1 MFLLQIV
8 FSPAAE
14 INTCRWQDT
23 HWSCSSERPPWQDP
37 LVTVL
42 RFMLLGHWRPCQLQE
57 GDFWEERQLNGGHS
71 PGWCPNTLCSVGLCQ
86 LRPESRRK
94 YTGPQGLGQQEEM
107 LLLGVV
113 CCCKQENPKLAAY
126 VHSGRNEPKGD
137 AYNSELLQEHLK
149 TKSQNRNL
157 SWAWVGGH
165 LGGEWI
171 YVFVWLIPFA
181 VHIKQYC

>member
-1 MFLLQIV
+1 MFLLQIIY
-8 FSPAAE
+8 SPAAE
-14 INTCRWQDT
+14 INACAWQDT

-42 RFMLLGHWRPCQLQE
+42 RFICLVTEDHVIARRRFLGGKRI
-57 GDFWEERQLNGGHS
+57 
-71 PGWCPNTLCSVGLCQ
+71 GWCQSSGWYPNTLCSVGLSQ

-126 VHSGRNEPKGD
+126 VHSGGNEPKGGE
-137 AYNSELLQEHLK
+137 YNSELLQEHLK
-149 TKSQNRNL
+149 TKYQNGNL

-165 LGGEWI
+165 LGENG
-171 YVFVWLIPFA
+171 YMYLFG
-181 VHIKQYC
+181 

>member
-1 MFLLQIV
+1 MFLIQV
-8 FSPAAE
+8 VYSPRAE
-14 INTCRWQDT
+14 ISMCTWQDT
-23 HWSCSSERPPWQDP
+23 HWSCSSERPHWQDP

-42 RFMLLGHWRPCQLQE
+42 RFMLLGHWSSHQLQ

-71 PGWCPNTLCSVGLCQ
+71 PGWCPNTLCSVGLSQ
-86 LRPESRRK
+86 LRPESKRK
-94 YTGPQGLGQQEEM
+94 YTGLQWSGQQEEM

-113 CCCKQENPKLAAY
+113 CGCKQENPKLAAY
-126 VHSGRNEPKGD
+126 VHSGGNEPKGD
-137 AYNSELLQEHLK
+137 EYNSELLQEHLK
-149 TKSQNRNL
+149 TKSQSRNL
-157 SWAWVGGH
+157 SWAWVGEH